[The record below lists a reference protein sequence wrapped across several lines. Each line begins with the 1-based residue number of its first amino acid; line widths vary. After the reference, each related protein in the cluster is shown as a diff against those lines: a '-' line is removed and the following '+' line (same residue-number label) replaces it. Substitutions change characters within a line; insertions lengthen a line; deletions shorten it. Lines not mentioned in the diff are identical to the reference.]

1 MGVISAG
8 GMDSELISTA
18 AHRPRSRVRW
28 GRGDQ
33 ETPAGGVYKDGCFP
47 CSRSFTYFTSTLFS
61 LLAVLLPSRP
71 HSTRYLRP
79 TNQGNT
85 RPSYLRTRTS
95 FGHLVHAHTRRPSFL
110 SRWPL
115 RFSPS
120 KSIHLLHG
128 SLLRQP
134 PNMFSTTA
142 ILRSLHKLWH
152 CHRYIP
158 FIIHLSDK

>member
-1 MGVISAG
+1 MGLPRVGYIRTAVSLVLG
-8 GMDSELISTA
+8 HSHFDSL
-18 AHRPRSRVRW
+18 
-28 GRGDQ
+28 
-33 ETPAGGVYKDGCFP
+33 
-47 CSRSFTYFTSTLFS
+47 LFS
-61 LLAVLLPSRP
+61 PSSCAALLRIVFLDLPSRP

-79 TNQGNT
+79 TNQ

-95 FGHLVHAHTRRPSFL
+95 FRESVTSLVHAHTRRPSFL

-115 RFSPS
+115 HFSPS
-120 KSIHLLHG
+120 KSIDLLHA